1 MNSQLADLVNETDRR
16 ILQTMVDGQV
26 HTATGLSTRLDADR
40 SYLNVRLTTLESL
53 GFIERVKRGVYRI
66 DTHGRELA
74 QEAHR

>member
-16 ILQTMVDGQV
+16 VLQAMIDGQV
-26 HTATGLSTRLDADR
+26 HTAAGLSRRLDSSR

-53 GFIERVKRGVYRI
+53 GFVERVQRGVYRI

-74 QEAHR
+74 EGRRR